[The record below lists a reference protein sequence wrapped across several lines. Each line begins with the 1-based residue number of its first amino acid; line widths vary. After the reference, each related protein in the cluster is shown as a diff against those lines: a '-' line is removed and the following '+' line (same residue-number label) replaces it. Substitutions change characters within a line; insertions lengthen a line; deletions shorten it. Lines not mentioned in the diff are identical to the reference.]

1 MVYLIT
7 PNDYASHRADL
18 DAMYRLRHKV
28 FFEKL
33 KWQVKS
39 QDNMEKDEYDE
50 NNTFYLI
57 YKDQNNIVRGCQ
69 RYIPMNHSCMF
80 DGPFDFVL
88 PNLKDYKNAKY
99 WEASRMAVD
108 YNFDETYKKQEAQK
122 VCCRILAASSLFGMD
137 AEIENFLTLSYP
149 SAARILSWFFSTS
162 LLASTT
168 INNEEV
174 HVTQYLPTNESYA
187 KLLSRINLPKNE
199 PVYILPG

>member
-57 YKDQNNIVRGCQ
+57 YKDQNNIVRGCH

-99 WEASRMAVD
+99 WEASRLAID
-108 YNFDETYKKQEAQK
+108 CDFLEENPTEARK
-122 VCCRILAASSLFGMD
+122 VIVRISAASMQLGLD
-137 AEIENFLTLSYP
+137 AEIKSFLTLSYP
-149 SAARILSWFFSTS
+149 SVARLLSQFFSTS
-162 LLASTT
+162 LLASSSV
-168 INNEEV
+168 NDEEI
-174 HVTQYLPTNESYA
+174 HVTEYPPLAESYA
-187 KLLSRINLPKNE
+187 KLLGKINLPKNE

>member
-57 YKDQNNIVRGCQ
+57 YKDQNNIVRGCH

-99 WEASRMAVD
+99 WEASRLAVD
-108 YNFDETYKKQEAQK
+108 YDFSQEYTTKDAK
-122 VCCRILAASSLFGMD
+122 NICSRIFAASVLLGLD
-137 AEIENFLTLSYP
+137 AEIEGFVTLSYP
-149 SAARILSWFFSTS
+149 SVARILPQFFLTS
-162 LLASTT
+162 LLASAT

-174 HVTQYLPTNESYA
+174 HVTQYSPTNESYA

-199 PVYILPG
+199 PVYILPS